1 MNSKDSTT
9 MEAWINLH
17 SDRFKSINEGSNVRL
32 TIKLMLDEVNEL
44 NITLTGEPEDF
55 ILNS

>member
-1 MNSKDSTT
+1 